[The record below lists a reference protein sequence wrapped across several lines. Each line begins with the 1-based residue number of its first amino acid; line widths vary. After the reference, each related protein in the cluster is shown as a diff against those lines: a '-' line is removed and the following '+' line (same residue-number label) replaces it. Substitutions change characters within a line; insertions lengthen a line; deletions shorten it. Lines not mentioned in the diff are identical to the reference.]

1 MKEQKASLAFKI
13 DVRLADRVRSFCRE
27 RGIKYGF
34 FIEKALEER
43 LQREELK
50 EDLLDLKVL
59 RPSEKEAVS
68 LEEYLKDKAYER
80 I

>member
-1 MKEQKASLAFKI
+1 MKDQKASLAFKI
-13 DVRLADRVRSFCRE
+13 DVRLADRVKSFCRK
-27 RGIKYGF
+27 RGVKYGF

-59 RPSEKEAVS
+59 QPSEKEALS
-68 LEEYLKDKAYER
+68 LDDYFKDKAPKR
-80 I
+80 P